1 MYTILDEGH
10 TWFLDDLSYKD
21 ELTITLIEGILRSEP
36 ENIKILNSVIRDA
49 YPIDILPTSRQV
61 LIRFSQF
68 VAWQVVDESFTSF
81 DEYEQRDDKGFI
93 QILARSK
100 YFDYVNTSHGWY
112 PDIIGTG
119 KHYRIWTCD
128 EVIDIVSCTEPIIEL
143 IT

>member
-10 TWFLDDLSYKD
+10 TWFLEDLSYKD
-21 ELTITLIEGILRSEP
+21 GLAITLIEGILRSEP

-49 YPIDILPTSRQV
+49 YPIDILPTSKQV

-93 QILARSK
+93 QILTRSK
-100 YFDYVNTSHGWY
+100 YFDYVNASHGWY
-112 PDIIGTG
+112 PDIIGSG

-128 EVIDIVSCTEPIIEL
+128 EVIDIVSCKEPIIEL